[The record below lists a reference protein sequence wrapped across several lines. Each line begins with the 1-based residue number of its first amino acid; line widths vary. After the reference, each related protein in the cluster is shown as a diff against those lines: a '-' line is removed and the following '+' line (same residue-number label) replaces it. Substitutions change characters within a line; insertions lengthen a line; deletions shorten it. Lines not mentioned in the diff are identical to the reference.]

1 MNWSLISC
9 LDLSNVGLESN
20 CWNFPGSRLRA
31 PCLIYFDGVALN
43 TKLLALCLTFLF
55 LGGCA
60 SPVALSPGQSASAA
74 PSVDFLG
81 QTQLPAGTKILY
93 EESLIIGSGDNWV
106 GRVML
111 DVGKDSRA
119 AYSFFLEQYP
129 QQGWT
134 LLTAIRGKTSLLV
147 FTKQDRSATVEMNEG
162 NLLSSTLVTLTVT
175 PKNATVTAPK
185 KP

>member
-1 MNWSLISC
+1 MN
-9 LDLSNVGLESN
+9 N
-20 CWNFPGSRLRA
+20 
-31 PCLIYFDGVALN
+31 
-43 TKLLALCLTFLF
+43 KLLALCLTVLL

-60 SPVALSPGQSASAA
+60 SPAALSTAQSASAA

-147 FTKQDRSATVEMNEG
+147 FTKQDRSATVEMSEG
-162 NLLSSTLVTLTVT
+162 TLLSSTLVTLTVT
-175 PKNATVTAPK
+175 PKNANVMAPK

>member
-1 MNWSLISC
+1 MKTPFLVLSLT
-9 LDLSNVGLESN
+9 LS
-20 CWNFPGSRLRA
+20 
-31 PCLIYFDGVALN
+31 
-43 TKLLALCLTFLF
+43 LA

-60 SPVALSPGQSASAA
+60 AVGTPMNDAAVPLQSA
-74 PSVDFLG
+74 DFMG

-93 EESLIIGSGDNWV
+93 DQSLIIGSGDNWV

-111 DVGKDSRA
+111 DMGKDSMA
-119 AYSFFLEQYP
+119 AYTFFIEQYP

-134 LLTAIRGKTSLLV
+134 LLSAIRGKTSLLV

-162 NLLSSTLVTLTVT
+162 SLISSTLLTLTVT
-175 PKNATVTAPK
+175 PKNASVIAPK

>member
-1 MNWSLISC
+1 MIKN
-9 LDLSNVGLESN
+9 
-20 CWNFPGSRLRA
+20 
-31 PCLIYFDGVALN
+31 
-43 TKLLALCLTFLF
+43 LLALSLAATL

-60 SPVALSPGQSASAA
+60 GVATSPADGNSQSL
-74 PSVDFLG
+74 PSVDLLG
-81 QTQLPAGTKILY
+81 KTQLPPGTKVIY
-93 EESLIIGSGDNWV
+93 EQSLIMGSGDNWV

-111 DVGKDSRA
+111 DVGKDSMA
-119 AYSFFLEQYP
+119 AYSFFLDQYP

-175 PKNATVTAPK
+175 PKNAVVSAPK

>member
-1 MNWSLISC
+1 
-9 LDLSNVGLESN
+9 
-20 CWNFPGSRLRA
+20 
-31 PCLIYFDGVALN
+31 LN
-43 TKLLALCLTFLF
+43 TQLLSLSLSIL
-55 LGGCA
+55 LLSGCA
-60 SPVALSPGQSASAA
+60 GLSTSTPVQSTSAA

-81 QTQLPAGTKILY
+81 QTQLPVGTKILY
-93 EESLIIGSGDNWV
+93 EASLIIGSGDNWV

-147 FTKQDRSATVEMNEG
+147 FTKQDRSATVEMNEST
-162 NLLSSTLVTLTVT
+162 LLSSTLVTLTVT
-175 PKNATVTAPK
+175 PKNAVVVAPK